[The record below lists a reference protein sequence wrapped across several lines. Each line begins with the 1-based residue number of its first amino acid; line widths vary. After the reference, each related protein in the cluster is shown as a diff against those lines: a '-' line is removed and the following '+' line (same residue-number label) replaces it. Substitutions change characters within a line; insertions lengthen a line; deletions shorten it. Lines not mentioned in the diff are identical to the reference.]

1 MKKKLFLLMAL
12 LCCFVLAV
20 GILAACNGD
29 DPDDLGEPGDEDV
42 ITYGRYYAVMPAA
55 SSPVWLQ
62 LNPDLTWEMSL
73 GISGTYEITSP
84 YEMIFYSGDTQT
96 CIARYDAGAGAVT
109 LEIEG
114 NTLTFY
120 MDQFG
125 GEDGEPKFTVTFRV
139 DGNIYDS
146 QTQLDA
152 GDLVV
157 PPEVEPQSGKYLD
170 GWYTDPNFTEKW
182 DFDNNMVASSLDL
195 YARWLTGEIEAV
207 YSPGWMRESAELDV
221 EKLTLQLFVEF
232 DHPDLPSVIDFGSIC
247 QIEEGVEMRLFKDAA
262 CSEEISL
269 ELPLSEA
276 AFADGDNLFYL
287 QTYFPD
293 GTAARVYTVNLFKQY
308 PVIVYAHDPYGDVFF
323 SIQFDAPYFGP
334 LYSDGQKLETI
345 EQWAEFYRQQGYA
358 HGAFDGYT
366 LTGWYVDD
374 EEYNSTGM
382 VKQDAHVYP
391 ICTPNEYTVTL
402 DAEEGSVST
411 NTVAVTYDADF
422 TFPVAVREYY
432 QFDGWFLADGTRIT
446 DANGQSTSGWTLLND
461 TTVYA
466 KYTIDRYNVLLTADT
481 EGAKVIGTG
490 EYDVLSEVTVQA
502 VSPLGYDFVGWY
514 EGDTLCTTD
523 LEYTFTV
530 PVDGVELTAK
540 WTVKDEMAGYIFT
553 ATDSVCHITGVTDTT
568 VTELYIPEY
577 VTDIA
582 DTAFSDCEMLERITV
597 SEDNPGYYSQSG
609 VLYSNNQIEY
619 VPLKVSGHVVIPEG
633 VTRIGTYE
641 FEGRSELAAITIP
654 NDVTFI
660 GWYAFNGCSG
670 LTSITIPDSV
680 TIIEEYVFKD
690 CIGLSSVTI
699 GNGVTIIA
707 RGAFSGCTGMTSVTI
722 PDSVTSIGQYAFQ
735 NCSSLESIT
744 LPFVGLTKDGT
755 SYTHFGYIFGA
766 SSSSY
771 NDDYVP
777 DSLKEVTITGG
788 TIGDYAFR
796 DCSGLTSVNIGD
808 GVTNIESDAFSG
820 CTGLTSI
827 KVDAKNAAYASV
839 DGVLY
844 NKAKTELIF
853 IPAAVAGDITIPH
866 GVTSIGYS
874 AFDGRSA
881 LTSISIPDS
890 VTDIEDY
897 AFRDCI
903 GLTSITIPDSVTR
916 IRSSAFEGCIN
927 ITSATMPTIAIDAI
941 PQDSLQTV
949 VLTSGESIGNRAF
962 YGCSSLTSV
971 TIPDS
976 VTSIGDVAFCNCS
989 SLTSVTIPDSVTNI
1003 GSSAFSGCSS
1013 LTSIT
1018 IPDGVTNI
1026 GGSAFYG
1033 CSGLTSITIPDSVTS
1048 IGQYA
1053 VQNCSSLESITLPFV
1068 GATNDGTEDTHFG
1081 HIFGA
1086 SSSSSN
1092 ADYVPASLKEVVITG
1107 GASIDDYAFSGCSS
1121 LTSVTIPDSVT
1132 SIGGNAF
1139 SECSSLTAVYITDI
1153 AAWCGIGFGGSASNP
1168 LYYAHNLYL
1177 NGELVTDLVI
1187 PNGVTSIGGYA
1198 FSGCSSLTSVTIPDG
1213 VTSIGDR
1220 AFWYCS
1226 SLTFVNIGD
1235 GVTSIGYSAFDGCDD
1250 LASVTIPNSVTSI
1263 DYYAFSDCSGL
1274 TAVYITDIAA
1284 WCGIEFAD
1292 SSSNPLYY
1300 AHNLYLN
1307 GELVT
1312 DLVIPDSVTSI
1323 GRYAFSGCS
1332 GLTSATIPDSVT
1344 SIGFGA
1350 FENCSSL
1357 ESITLP
1363 FVGLTKDGTSYT
1375 HFGYIFGVSRYN
1387 DQLNAIPVSLQ
1398 EVVIT
1403 GGTSI
1408 DDHAFYYCDS
1418 LTSVTIPDSVT
1429 IIGDWAFYGCSSLTS
1444 VTIGEGVTSIGIY
1457 AFEGCINITSA
1468 TMPTIAIDYIP
1479 QESLQTVVLTS
1490 GESIGN
1496 RAFYGCS
1503 GLTSV
1508 TIGDGVTI
1516 IGDSA
1521 FYGCSGLTSVII
1533 GNGVTSIGYSAF
1545 SGCSSLIFVTIPD
1558 SVTSIGN
1565 YAFDGCSS
1573 LASVTI
1579 PDSVTSIG
1587 SYAFLDCGG
1596 LTAVYITNI
1605 ATWCGIDFGDSASNP
1620 LYHAHDLYLNGKLVT
1635 DLVIPD
1641 SVTSIGEY
1649 AFYGCSGLT
1658 SVTIGNG
1665 VTSMGNYAFDG
1676 CINITSATMPTIAID
1691 AVPQD
1696 SLQTVVL
1703 TSGESIGN
1711 RAFYGCSSLTSIS
1724 IPDSVTDIEDYAF
1737 RDCIGLTSITIPNG
1751 VASIGIG
1758 AFSGCSGLTSVTIGN
1773 GVTSIEGST
1782 FSGCSSLISVTI
1794 PDSVTS
1800 IGSSAFSGCSS
1811 LISVT
1816 IPDSVTSIGYSTFSG
1831 CSSLTSVIIP
1841 DNVTSI
1847 GNYAFD
1853 GCSSLASVTIP
1864 DSVTSIEYGAF
1875 RSCSGLTSI
1884 TIPDSVTSIGQG
1896 AFEGCSNITSAT
1908 MPTLAID
1915 YIPQDSLQT
1924 AVLTSGE
1931 SIGNRAFEGCRSL
1944 TSVTIPDSVTS
1955 IGDYAFWN
1963 CRSLTSVTIGDGV
1976 TSIGDFAFNGCSSLT
1991 SVAIPDSVTSIGQVA
2006 FAGCSSLTSV
2016 TIPDSVTSIGAEAF
2030 YGCSSL
2036 ISVTVPDGVTS
2047 IGDRAFINCSSL
2059 TSVTIGDGVTSIGNR
2074 AFDGCSSL
2082 TSITIPDCVTS
2093 IGGQAF
2099 SFCSSLTSVTIGEG
2113 VTSIGQEAFSGCSKL
2128 IEVYNKSGLDIVAGS
2143 TGHGEVGY
2151 YAKNVYTEDGG
2162 SWFTDTS
2169 DGFRFFYDGEQGYL
2183 MGYYGSATEL
2193 ELPASFTAYN
2203 GTFVEN
2209 YEIYEYAFAYC
2220 NDLISIT
2227 IPQCVTNIGDEAFYN
2242 CSGLS
2247 ALVVKEGNLIYHS
2260 AGNCIIETD
2269 SKTLVVGCKVSMI
2282 PNDGSV
2288 TRIGTYAFSGCTGLT
2303 SITIPDSVTSIG
2315 EEAFLGCSGLTSI
2328 TIPDSVTRIGGFA
2341 FSGCSGLTS
2350 VTIPDSM
2357 TSIGDYAFYNC
2368 SGLTSVTIPDSVT
2381 RIGWCAFSGCRS
2393 LTSVIIPDS
2402 VTSIGRSAFSGCSG
2416 LTSVTIPGSVTSIG
2430 DSAFQNCSGLTSVTI
2445 PDSVTSIGDSA
2456 FQNCSGLTTVTIPDS
2471 VTSIGEEAFSGCS
2484 NLTAV
2489 HITDIAAW
2497 CRIEFAS
2504 TSSNPLYYA
2513 HDLYLNGE
2521 LVTDLVI
2528 PNGVTS
2534 IGDYAFYNCS
2544 GLTSVTIPDSVT
2556 SIGYQAFYGC
2566 GGLTSVIFEETA
2578 GWYYASSS
2586 TATSGTEISSSDLAD
2601 PAKAAEWLTSTYQ
2614 NYYWKRN
2621 V

>member
-42 ITYGRYYAVMPAA
+42 ITYGRYYAVTPSS

-62 LNPDLTWEMSL
+62 LNPDFTWEMSV
-73 GISGTYEITSP
+73 GISTSGTYEITSP
-84 YEMIFYSGDTQT
+84 YEMIFYSGDMQI

-139 DGNIYDS
+139 DGSIYDS

-152 GDLVV
+152 GDLVA

-182 DFDNNMVASSLDL
+182 DFDNNMVASSFDL

-334 LYSDGQKLETI
+334 LYSDGQRLETI

-411 NTVAVTYDADF
+411 NTVTVTYDADF

-446 DANGQSTSGWTLLND
+446 DANGQSTSGWTLPND

-481 EGAKVIGTG
+481 DGAKVIGTG

-514 EGDTLCTTD
+514 EGDTLRTTD

-633 VTRIGTYE
+633 VTRIDSYE
-641 FEGRSELAAITIP
+641 FEGHSELTAITIP
-654 NDVTFI
+654 NSVTFI

-680 TIIEEYVFKD
+680 TTIEEYAFKD

-766 SSSSY
+766 SSSSS

-866 GVTSIGYS
+866 GVTSIGHS

-927 ITSATMPTIAIDAI
+927 ITSATMPTIAINAI

-962 YGCSSLTSV
+962 SGCSSLTSV
-971 TIPDS
+971 TISDSVTSIGYNAFADCSSLTSIAIPDS
-976 VTSIGDVAFCNCS
+976 VTSIGSYAFDGCTAEIIWGDDPGITEIGNYTFS
-989 SLTSVTIPDSVTNI
+989 GYQGTSITIPDSVTSI
-1003 GSSAFSGCSS
+1003 GQYAFQNCSS
-1013 LTSIT
+1013 LESITLPFVGAAKDGTEDTHFGYIFGASSYSSNEDYVPASLKEVIITGGTSI
-1018 IPDGVTNI
+1018 GEY
-1026 GGSAFYG
+1026 AFRS
-1033 CSGLTSITIPDSVTS
+1033 CSSLTSITIPDSVTS

-1053 VQNCSSLESITLPFV
+1053 FGDCSGLTSITIGNGVTSIGKEAFYGCSCLASVVVDDGNPVYHSAGNCIIETASKTLVVGCENSIIPDDGSVTNIGSYAFSGCSSLTSIIIPDSVTSIGEYAFDGCSNLTSIIIPDNVTSIGAYAFIGCYALVIYCEATSKPNGWSNTWNYKSYVIWGCNNNNTDEEGYQYVMIDGLYYGLKGDYAKVVGQPSSLTGDIAIPTKVSYADNSYNVTSIGSYAFYGCSSLTSVTIPYGVTSMGEYAFANCQGLTELIIPDSVTDIANNAFTASGLQSIQLPSGLNSISDRLFYNCNSLTSIIIPNRVTSIGDYAFYWCTKLTSVTIGNGVTSIGADAFYNCSSLTSVTIGDGVTSIGDYAFSDCDSLISVTIPDSVTSIGAGAFARCYSLASVIMEEGLETIGGSAFAQCHEITSVVIPDSVTSIGAGAFSGCSGLTSITIPDSVTNLGHSVFKGCTNLMLEKEDGVSYIDGWAVDCDADVSFVKLREGTRGIACFYDCAALTSVTIPDSVTSIGEGAFYGCSNLTSIIIPNSVTSIGFGAFENCSSLESITLPFV
-1068 GATNDGTEDTHFG
+1068 GATKDGTEDKHLG
-1081 HIFGA
+1081 YIFGA
-1086 SSSSSN
+1086 SSLGSN
-1092 ADYVPASLKEVVITG
+1092 FHYVPTSLKEVIITG
-1107 GASIDDYAFSGCSS
+1107 
-1121 LTSVTIPDSVT
+1121 T
-1132 SIGGNAF
+1132 SIGEYAF
-1139 SECSSLTAVYITDI
+1139 YECSGLT
-1153 AAWCGIGFGGSASNP
+1153 
-1168 LYYAHNLYL
+1168 
-1177 NGELVTDLVI
+1177 
-1187 PNGVTSIGGYA
+1187 
-1198 FSGCSSLTSVTIPDG
+1198 
-1213 VTSIGDR
+1213 
-1220 AFWYCS
+1220 
-1226 SLTFVNIGD
+1226 
-1235 GVTSIGYSAFDGCDD
+1235 
-1250 LASVTIPNSVTSI
+1250 SVTIPNSVTSI
-1263 DYYAFSDCSGL
+1263 GGSAFYGCSGL
-1274 TAVYITDIAA
+1274 TAVYITDLAA
-1284 WCGIEFAD
+1284 WCGIKFNGYD
-1292 SSSNPLYY
+1292 SNPLYY

-1323 GRYAFSGCS
+1323 GADAFRNCS
-1332 GLTSATIPDSVT
+1332 GLTSVTIPDSVT
-1344 SIGFGA
+1344 SIGRYA
-1350 FENCSSL
+1350 FYGCSSL

-1363 FVGLTKDGTSYT
+1363 FVGAAKDGTEDT
-1375 HFGYIFGVSRYN
+1375 HFGYIFGASHYSSNEDYVP
-1387 DQLNAIPVSLQ
+1387 ASLK
-1398 EVVIT
+1398 EVIIT

-1408 DDHAFYYCDS
+1408 GSNAFYGCS
-1418 LTSVTIPDSVT
+1418 GLTYVNIGNGVTS
-1429 IIGDWAFYGCSSLTS
+1429 IGSYAFYGCSSLTS
-1444 VTIGEGVTSIGIY
+1444 VTIPDSVTSIGRDAFSGCSSLTSITIPNSVTSIGSYAFDGCTAEIIWGDDPGITEIGNYAFSGYQGTSITIPDGVTSIGDSAFSGCTAEIIWGDDPGITEIGNY
-1457 AFEGCINITSA
+1457 AFSGYQGESITIPDTVTSIGERAFDGCSGLTSVTIPDSVTSIGSYAFYGCSSLTSVTIPYGVTSIGWYAFFGCSGLTAVYITDIAAWCGIDFGASASNPLYYAHNLYLNGELVTDLVIPDGVTSIGSYAFSGCINITSA
-1468 TMPTIAIDYIP
+1468 TMPTIAIDYI
-1479 QESLQTVVLTS
+1479 
-1490 GESIGN
+1490 
-1496 RAFYGCS
+1496 
-1503 GLTSV
+1503 
-1508 TIGDGVTI
+1508 
-1516 IGDSA
+1516 
-1521 FYGCSGLTSVII
+1521 
-1533 GNGVTSIGYSAF
+1533 
-1545 SGCSSLIFVTIPD
+1545 
-1558 SVTSIGN
+1558 
-1565 YAFDGCSS
+1565 
-1573 LASVTI
+1573 
-1579 PDSVTSIG
+1579 
-1587 SYAFLDCGG
+1587 
-1596 LTAVYITNI
+1596 
-1605 ATWCGIDFGDSASNP
+1605 
-1620 LYHAHDLYLNGKLVT
+1620 
-1635 DLVIPD
+1635 
-1641 SVTSIGEY
+1641 
-1649 AFYGCSGLT
+1649 
-1658 SVTIGNG
+1658 
-1665 VTSMGNYAFDG
+1665 
-1676 CINITSATMPTIAID
+1676 
-1691 AVPQD
+1691 PQD

-1711 RAFYGCSSLTSIS
+1711 RAFYNCSS
-1724 IPDSVTDIEDYAF
+1724 
-1737 RDCIGLTSITIPNG
+1737 
-1751 VASIGIG
+1751 
-1758 AFSGCSGLTSVTIGN
+1758 
-1773 GVTSIEGST
+1773 
-1782 FSGCSSLISVTI
+1782 
-1794 PDSVTS
+1794 
-1800 IGSSAFSGCSS
+1800 
-1811 LISVT
+1811 
-1816 IPDSVTSIGYSTFSG
+1816 
-1831 CSSLTSVIIP
+1831 
-1841 DNVTSI
+1841 
-1847 GNYAFD
+1847 
-1853 GCSSLASVTIP
+1853 
-1864 DSVTSIEYGAF
+1864 
-1875 RSCSGLTSI
+1875 LTSI
-1884 TIPDSVTSIGQG
+1884 TIPDSVTSIGYE
-1896 AFEGCSNITSAT
+1896 AFYNCS
-1908 MPTLAID
+1908 
-1915 YIPQDSLQT
+1915 
-1924 AVLTSGE
+1924 
-1931 SIGNRAFEGCRSL
+1931 SL
-1944 TSVTIPDSVTS
+1944 TSITIPDSVTS
-1955 IGDYAFWN
+1955 IGGEAF
-1963 CRSLTSVTIGDGV
+1963 
-1976 TSIGDFAFNGCSSLT
+1976 FGCSGLT
-1991 SVAIPDSVTSIGQVA
+1991 AVYITDIAAWCGIDFGVSASNPLYYAHNLYLNGELVTDLVIPDSVTSIGSYA
-2006 FAGCSSLTSV
+2006 FSGCDSLTSVIIPDSVTSIGYGAFEGCSSLTSV

-2030 YGCSSL
+2030 YGC
-2036 ISVTVPDGVTS
+2036 D
-2047 IGDRAFINCSSL
+2047 
-2059 TSVTIGDGVTSIGNR
+2059 
-2074 AFDGCSSL
+2074 
-2082 TSITIPDCVTS
+2082 
-2093 IGGQAF
+2093 
-2099 SFCSSLTSVTIGEG
+2099 
-2113 VTSIGQEAFSGCSKL
+2113 
-2128 IEVYNKSGLDIVAGS
+2128 
-2143 TGHGEVGY
+2143 
-2151 YAKNVYTEDGG
+2151 
-2162 SWFTDTS
+2162 
-2169 DGFRFFYDGEQGYL
+2169 
-2183 MGYYGSATEL
+2183 
-2193 ELPASFTAYN
+2193 
-2203 GTFVEN
+2203 
-2209 YEIYEYAFAYC
+2209 
-2220 NDLISIT
+2220 
-2227 IPQCVTNIGDEAFYN
+2227 
-2242 CSGLS
+2242 
-2247 ALVVKEGNLIYHS
+2247 
-2260 AGNCIIETD
+2260 
-2269 SKTLVVGCKVSMI
+2269 
-2282 PNDGSV
+2282 
-2288 TRIGTYAFSGCTGLT
+2288 
-2303 SITIPDSVTSIG
+2303 
-2315 EEAFLGCSGLTSI
+2315 
-2328 TIPDSVTRIGGFA
+2328 
-2341 FSGCSGLTS
+2341 
-2350 VTIPDSM
+2350 
-2357 TSIGDYAFYNC
+2357 
-2368 SGLTSVTIPDSVT
+2368 
-2381 RIGWCAFSGCRS
+2381 
-2393 LTSVIIPDS
+2393 
-2402 VTSIGRSAFSGCSG
+2402 
-2416 LTSVTIPGSVTSIG
+2416 
-2430 DSAFQNCSGLTSVTI
+2430 
-2445 PDSVTSIGDSA
+2445 
-2456 FQNCSGLTTVTIPDS
+2456 
-2471 VTSIGEEAFSGCS
+2471 
-2484 NLTAV
+2484 
-2489 HITDIAAW
+2489 
-2497 CRIEFAS
+2497 
-2504 TSSNPLYYA
+2504 
-2513 HDLYLNGE
+2513 
-2521 LVTDLVI
+2521 
-2528 PNGVTS
+2528 
-2534 IGDYAFYNCS
+2534 
-2544 GLTSVTIPDSVT
+2544 
-2556 SIGYQAFYGC
+2556 
-2566 GGLTSVIFEETA
+2566 GLTSVIFEETA
-2578 GWYYASSS
+2578 GWYRASSMA
-2586 TATSGTEISSSDLAD
+2586 ATIGSLSSSSLAD
-2601 PAKAAEWLTSTYQ
+2601 PAKAAEWLTSTYCDD
-2614 NYYWKRN
+2614 YWKRN